1 MVKLLFSLLIGVALS
16 GCSDQKTV
24 TDPKLLVPVML
35 EAHKCC
41 LTGACIGTASGTPE
55 NAACDDVIQISE
67 CLKGEEQSC
76 PIKGYGA
83 F

>member
-1 MVKLLFSLLIGVALS
+1 MEKLLFSLLLGVALS
-16 GCSDQKTV
+16 GCSEQKIV

-35 EAHKCC
+35 EAHKRC
-41 LTGACIGTASGTPE
+41 LTGTCIGTASGTRE

-67 CLKGEEQSC
+67 CLEGEEQSC
-76 PIKGYGA
+76 PLKRFGA